1 MHTKTIA
8 VPAHVLPMYTLG
20 PHQYNAIRRVWM
32 VNVRPRGAGAPGSS
46 SPVMPS
52 FVTYSLFS
60 IPSNLSITVPAIMC
74 SRYVYTESY
83 VNCTATPKHVITTYD
98 PQPPCGKADCG
109 GYKDVNFGKST
120 KKGGREQALCLT

>member
-1 MHTKTIA
+1 
-8 VPAHVLPMYTLG
+8 
-20 PHQYNAIRRVWM
+20 
-32 VNVRPRGAGAPGSS
+32 
-46 SPVMPS
+46 
-52 FVTYSLFS
+52 
-60 IPSNLSITVPAIMC
+60 MC

-120 KKGGREQALCLT
+120 KKGGVCPKC